1 LIDRRPRTAIH
12 ATDRAPRRSI
22 AAQAGVLHE
31 RRRSARTMS
40 PPMNSVIHHLML
52 TAQVRTGFSPSG
64 LICAAVAALSVAI
77 AGGFGLLV
85 AFILLAQRFD
95 PLTAG
100 LAMAGLF
107 LAIAVIAGLIALLI
121 RRRTIARAQ
130 RELAAR
136 RSVHWPDP
144 RLVAVGLQVG
154 QALGWRRLM
163 TVAAVGVL
171 AAGFARDWAGRSSRD
186 TPPPQ

>member
-1 LIDRRPRTAIH
+1 
-12 ATDRAPRRSI
+12 
-22 AAQAGVLHE
+22 
-31 RRRSARTMS
+31 
-40 PPMNSVIHHLML
+40 MNSFIHHLML
-52 TAQVRTGFSPSG
+52 TAQVRTGFSPQG
-64 LICAAVAALSVAI
+64 LICASVAALSAAI
-77 AGGFGLLV
+77 AVGFGLLA

-100 LAMAGLF
+100 LVLAGLF
-107 LAIAVIAGLIALLI
+107 LAIAVIAGLTALLI

-136 RSVHWPDP
+136 RTAHWLDP
-144 RLVAVGLQVG
+144 RLLAVGLQVG
-154 QALGWRRLM
+154 QAVGWRRLM

-171 AAGFARDWAGRSSRD
+171 AVGLAKEWVHSSRD